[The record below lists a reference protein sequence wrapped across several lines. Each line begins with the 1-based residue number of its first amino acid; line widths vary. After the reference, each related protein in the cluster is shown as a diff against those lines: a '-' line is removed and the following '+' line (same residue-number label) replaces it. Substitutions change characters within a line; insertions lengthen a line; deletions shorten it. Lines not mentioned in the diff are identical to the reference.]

1 MQCLTVMGLFLR
13 PFDRRHFIL
22 FKTAHIYR
30 GALIWRYFMAA
41 SFPSTIDWAG
51 ATLMDV
57 LFSLLLPLSV
67 TIDNVVIGQ
76 NTSLPPSRVAVI
88 STSIHIALLMVGVSL
103 APYITPYMPASK
115 HMISPVLF
123 TLLGML
129 SLWTVFHHTHQMVT
143 SITGTIFLSG
153 ALAFDA
159 LLLGLT
165 PAVTQTLA
173 FVFVGVF
180 FFSPL
185 FVWIGRATSKSGP
198 KVRRRFGYAEA
209 ALFFGLAGYT
219 I

>member
-1 MQCLTVMGLFLR
+1 
-13 PFDRRHFIL
+13 
-22 FKTAHIYR
+22 
-30 GALIWRYFMAA
+30 
-41 SFPSTIDWAG
+41 
-51 ATLMDV
+51 MDIF
-57 LFSLLLPLSV
+57 FSLLLPVSV

-88 STSIHIALLMVGVSL
+88 STVIHLTLLMVGVYL
-103 APYITPYMPASK
+103 APYITPYIPASE
-115 HMISPVLF
+115 HWISPALF
-123 TLLGML
+123 TLLGIL

-143 SITGTIFLSG
+143 SVTGTLFLSSV
-153 ALAFDA
+153 LAFDA

-165 PAVTQTLA
+165 PAVTKTLA

-185 FVWIGRATSKSGP
+185 FVWVGRTTSKSGA
-198 KVRRRFGYAEA
+198 KIRRRFGYAEA